1 MTWHRS
7 TLAWESPALL
17 GRTMEVVVHGH
28 AGARVLVFPTSMG
41 WNREWEDQGMCAAV
55 SDRLMAGTLQLICV
69 PSIDDRAWYDEG
81 AHPRAR
87 AEWHARYDAWLRNE
101 LLPATAE
108 QNPHPF
114 VITAGASFG
123 GYHALCFAARYPDL
137 VHRTLVMSG
146 LVDIRRLTGGWSD
159 DVIYFYNPAEFL
171 LHESDP
177 DRIAALQRLDVILA
191 VGREDPLRLQN
202 ETLSSALWQRGIGN
216 ALRLWEG
223 GAHDWPWW
231 REMLKMYVGGHD

>member
-1 MTWHRS
+1 MTWQRT

-17 GRTMEVVVHGH
+17 GHTMEVVVHGH

-41 WNREWEDQGMCAAV
+41 WNREWEDQGMCTAV
-55 SDRLMAGTLQLICV
+55 ADQLDAGSLQLICV
-69 PSIDDRAWYDEG
+69 PSIDDKAWYDEA

-87 AEWHARYDAWLRNE
+87 VEWHARYDAWLRQE

-108 QNPHPF
+108 QNPDPF

-123 GYHALCFAARYPDL
+123 GYHALAFAGRYPD
-137 VHRTLVMSG
+137 VVRRALVMSG

-177 DRIAALQRLDVILA
+177 DRIAALQRLDVIFA
-191 VGREDPLRLQN
+191 VGREDSLREQN
-202 ETLSSALWQRGIGN
+202 DALSAALWQRGIGN
-216 ALRLWEG
+216 ALRHWDG
-223 GAHDWPWW
+223 WAHDWPWW
-231 REMLKMYVGGHD
+231 RDMLRMYVNGHD